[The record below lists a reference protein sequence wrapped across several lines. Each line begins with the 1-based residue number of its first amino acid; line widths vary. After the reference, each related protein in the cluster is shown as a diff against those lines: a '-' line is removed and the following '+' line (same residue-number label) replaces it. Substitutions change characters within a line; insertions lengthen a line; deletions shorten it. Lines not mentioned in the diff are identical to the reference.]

1 MAEKYVPSFTLTPH
15 YSLSPTPSP
24 VTTRRVIKAE
34 CGSECC
40 FVRDARSL
48 TDLRLHWCPSPYFQ
62 MFQNGGGNSCTLCV
76 CVAWCFVTDVTWSVT
91 LRLSVCV
98 VLSCDVPGKY
108 EDDLTLGGAY
118 VTLLTTSAGATAV
131 TSQTVLTPG
140 HG

>member
-1 MAEKYVPSFTLTPH
+1 
-15 YSLSPTPSP
+15 
-24 VTTRRVIKAE
+24 
-34 CGSECC
+34 
-40 FVRDARSL
+40 
-48 TDLRLHWCPSPYFQ
+48 

-108 EDDLTLGGAY
+108 EDDLTLEGAY
-118 VTLLTTSAGATAV
+118 VTLLTTSAGVTAV

>member
-1 MAEKYVPSFTLTPH
+1 MAEKYVPSLTLTPH

-34 CGSECC
+34 CGSESC

-48 TDLRLHWCPSPYFQ
+48 TDLRLHWCPSPLPSKCFK
-62 MFQNGGGNSCTLCV
+62 MEEVTPVPCV

-108 EDDLTLGGAY
+108 EDDLTLEGAY
-118 VTLLTTSAGATAV
+118 VTLLTTSAGVTAV